1 MTMQRFDVSEI
12 KATRTDEGFILDTP
26 AITRCGVFPYR
37 NADGTMR
44 HELRHPDDVF
54 KQDSLDSIKGKPVT
68 AMHHGIINNGNSAGV
83 TVGAVM
89 SAGRQDGDN
98 VTAEIVIHD
107 TSMVDGGNKDL
118 SCGYTLNLD
127 EESGVYNGQ
136 PYTHRQ
142 RDIKYN
148 HLAIVKAGRAGN
160 ARLNLD
166 SMDFQEDK
174 ETMVKY
180 RLDNGVEYDV
190 TPEIDAELKKLNQ
203 DVSDAQTAAEKEKAR
218 ADAAEDAKAKAEA
231 SIEKAREDAANEVKA
246 RLKLEADAKDCGAEF
261 NQDATD
267 REVKV
272 AVISA
277 SGAFGWQNLEDKD
290 DTYIQAAFDMAL
302 ETIRRKQRQDA
313 EDDIGEAV
321 GAQRKQLNQD
331 SKPVLSS
338 EQVREIKIKEG
349 KL

>member
-1 MTMQRFDVSEI
+1 MQRFDVSEI

-44 HELRHPDDVF
+44 YELRHPDDVF

-68 AMHHGIINNGNSAGV
+68 AMHHGMINNGNSVGV

-203 DVSDAQTAAEKEKAR
+203 DVADANAAKEAEKAR

-231 SIEKAREDAANEVKA
+231 SIAKAREDAANEVKA
-246 RLKLEADAKDCGAEF
+246 RLKLEADAKALNVEF
-261 NQDATD
+261 KEDATD
-267 REVKV
+267 SEIKI
-272 AVISA
+272 AVIKSVRTNFDA
-277 SGAFGWQNLEDKD
+277 TDKAEA
-290 DTYIQAAFDMAL
+290 YIDAAYDLARM
-302 ETIRRKQRQDA
+302 DA
-313 EDDIGEAV
+313 QEAGNSV

-331 SKPVLSS
+331 SKPVLTS
-338 EQVREIKIKEG
+338 EQVRLKQIQEG